1 MKKSFFI
8 LILVIIFTTAF
19 SGLLLAEA
27 EPDSAAG
34 EDQLTEENQLTEVEF
49 DGESYL
55 VENYQQFK
63 DKIDARKEPAVGL
76 ALSGG
81 GARAIANL
89 GIIKALVENNIPID
103 LMTGTSMG
111 SIIATLYGSGLS
123 LEQIE
128 EIVTDTPFTR
138 LFNFG
143 RGALLNSKKVNTFM
157 EAVGPQ
163 KRLEEF
169 LIPTAQ
175 LSFDLAAGKKYL
187 ATEGRI
193 SEVLQ
198 ASYSIP
204 GYFPIHTQE
213 DHYFMD
219 AGVLESSPAKSAS
232 LLGADFIIATD
243 TPQNEGQYDSGGAF
257 QSATRFIE
265 IIQNQYSG
273 QILDRYADFVITAD
287 VENYTFMDFNY
298 ASRLV
303 DIGYQQTIKR
313 MPRLKEE
320 LKKAGIPLRQP
331 AARETYDL
339 DNILRDLEFDRLVV
353 EERGI
358 SPLIYY
364 GRDFSPFSQDLIRSP
379 LDDFQV
385 GAEIYYNSLRLS
397 VLGAES
403 WEDAYSA
410 ALRVKKLTDGFD
422 FYLKYRNDYDS
433 ATKNDYEAELKYF
446 GRRFNLSAG
455 YGRRQGHE
463 YLLFGNDFRYLGRS
477 FQWQS
482 ENDLFLNQSQG
493 DFDVLSSNLINYDFT
508 EAWSIGT
515 EVIYNSSEYVESPL
529 IYRGQKLDSNT
540 HLQASLNFNYN
551 YNLQLPMELLSFLQL
566 TDIGGYLFVDFY
578 SDHDWTE
585 EGLAVGPAFNSR
597 LYLLGLK
604 PIEVDLFV
612 AHDFEIQDQ
621 RYGLQFS
628 YSF

>member
-1 MKKSFFI
+1 MKKIIFI
-8 LILVIIFTTAF
+8 FILVIIFTTLF
-19 SGLLLAEA
+19 SGLLFAES
-27 EPDSAAG
+27 EPERSAA
-34 EDQLTEENQLTEVEF
+34 ENSLQEIEF

-55 VENYQQFK
+55 VENYQHFK
-63 DKIDARKEPAVGL
+63 NRIGAKSEPAVGL

-89 GIIKALVENNIPID
+89 GVIKALVENNIPID

-123 LEQIE
+123 VDQIE
-128 EIVTDTPFTR
+128 EIVTDTPFAR

-143 RGALLNSKKVNTFM
+143 RGALLNSKKVNIFM
-157 EAVGPQ
+157 ESVAPQ
-163 KRLEEF
+163 KKLEDF

-175 LSFDLAAGKKYL
+175 LSFDLAEGKKYL
-187 ATEGRI
+187 TTEGKI

-198 ASYSIP
+198 AAYSIP
-204 GYFPIHTQE
+204 GYFPIHSQNE
-213 DHYFMD
+213 HYFID
-219 AGVLESSPAKSAS
+219 AGVLESSPAKSAA
-232 LLGADFIIATD
+232 LLGADYVIATH
-243 TPQNEGQYDSGGAF
+243 TPEDEKRYDYGSPF
-257 QSATRFIE
+257 QSANRFLE
-265 IIQNQYSG
+265 IIQDEYSG
-273 QILDRYADFVITAD
+273 QILDRYADFIITAD

-303 DIGYQQTIKR
+303 EIGYLET
-313 MPRLKEE
+313 LKKIPQLKAE

-331 AARETYDL
+331 VPRQNYSL
-339 DNILRDLEFDRLVV
+339 DSILRDLEFDRLIV

-364 GRDFSPFSQDLIRSP
+364 GRDFSPFSQELFRTP
-379 LDDFQV
+379 LDQFQV
-385 GAEIYYNSLRLS
+385 GAEIYYNRARLAL
-397 VLGAES
+397 LGEDS

-410 ALRVKKLTDGFD
+410 ALRIKKITDSLD
-422 FYLKYRNDYDS
+422 LYLKYRNDYDS

-455 YGRRQGHE
+455 YGRRQGTE
-463 YLLFGNDFRYLGRS
+463 YLLFGNDFRYLGDD

-482 ENDLFLNQSQG
+482 ENDLFLNYQQG
-493 DFDVLSSNLINYDFT
+493 DVDILSSHLINYDFT

-515 EVIYNSSEYVESPL
+515 EVIYNSSDYVESPL

-540 HLQASLNFNYN
+540 NLQASLNFNYN
-551 YNLQLPMELLSFLQL
+551 YNLQLPMELLNFLQL
-566 TDIGGYLFVDFY
+566 TDIGGYLFVDYY
-578 SDHDWTE
+578 SDQQWSE

-612 AHDFEIQDQ
+612 AHDFEIKDQ

>member
-19 SGLLLAEA
+19 TGLLLAEA

-34 EDQLTEENQLTEVEF
+34 EKQLKEVEF

-63 DKIDARKEPAVGL
+63 DKIDNRKEPTVGL

-89 GIIKALVENNIPID
+89 GIIKALVENDIPID

-143 RGALLNSKKVNTFM
+143 GGALLNSKKVNTFM

-163 KRLEEF
+163 KRLEDF

-187 ATEGRI
+187 ATEGRV

-232 LLGADFIIATD
+232 LLGADFVIATD
-243 TPQNEGQYDSGGAF
+243 TPQNEGRYDSGGAF

-303 DIGYQQTIKR
+303 ELGYQQTIKR

-358 SPLIYY
+358 SP
-364 GRDFSPFSQDLIRSP
+364 
-379 LDDFQV
+379 
-385 GAEIYYNSLRLS
+385 
-397 VLGAES
+397 
-403 WEDAYSA
+403 
-410 ALRVKKLTDGFD
+410 
-422 FYLKYRNDYDS
+422 
-433 ATKNDYEAELKYF
+433 
-446 GRRFNLSAG
+446 
-455 YGRRQGHE
+455 
-463 YLLFGNDFRYLGRS
+463 
-477 FQWQS
+477 
-482 ENDLFLNQSQG
+482 
-493 DFDVLSSNLINYDFT
+493 
-508 EAWSIGT
+508 
-515 EVIYNSSEYVESPL
+515 
-529 IYRGQKLDSNT
+529 
-540 HLQASLNFNYN
+540 
-551 YNLQLPMELLSFLQL
+551 
-566 TDIGGYLFVDFY
+566 
-578 SDHDWTE
+578 
-585 EGLAVGPAFNSR
+585 
-597 LYLLGLK
+597 
-604 PIEVDLFV
+604 
-612 AHDFEIQDQ
+612 
-621 RYGLQFS
+621 
-628 YSF
+628 

>member
-1 MKKSFFI
+1 MKKAFFI
-8 LILVIIFTTAF
+8 LILVIIFTTSF
-19 SGLLLAEA
+19 SALAA
-27 EPDSAAG
+27 E
-34 EDQLTEENQLTEVEF
+34 EEPKFPVVDNGLTEVDF
-49 DGESYL
+49 AGESYL

-63 DKIDARKEPAVGL
+63 DRIDAQKEPTVGL

-89 GIIKALVENNIPID
+89 GIVKALVEKNIPID

-123 LEQIE
+123 VGQIE
-128 EIVTDTPFTR
+128 EIVTDTPFAR

-143 RGALLNSKKVNTFM
+143 RGALLNSKKVNAFM
-157 EAVGPQ
+157 ESVAPQ
-163 KRLEEF
+163 KRLEDF

-175 LSFDLAAGKKYL
+175 LSFDLVEGKKYL
-187 ATEGRI
+187 ATEGKI

-204 GYFPIHTQE
+204 GYFPIHAQE
-213 DHYFMD
+213 DHFLMD

-232 LLGADFIIATD
+232 LLGADFIIATH
-243 TPQNEGQYDSGGAF
+243 TPEDKDSYDYGSAF
-257 QSATRFIE
+257 QSASRFLE
-265 IIQNQYSG
+265 IIQNQYSS
-273 QILDRYADFVITAD
+273 QILNRYADFVITAD
-287 VENYTFMDFNY
+287 VENYTFMDFNF

-303 DIGYQQTIKR
+303 KLGYKETLKR
-313 MPRLKEE
+313 IPRLKAE
-320 LKKAGIPLRQP
+320 LKKAGIPLRR
-331 AARETYDL
+331 AEARESYNL
-339 DNILRDLEFDRLVV
+339 DNILRDLEFDRLIV

-385 GAEIYYNSLRLS
+385 GAEIYYNSVRLAL
-397 VLGAES
+397 LGAES
-403 WEDAYSA
+403 WEDAYTA
-410 ALRVKKLTDGFD
+410 ALRIKKLTDSID

-455 YGRRQGHE
+455 YGRRRGNE
-463 YLLFGNDFRYLGRS
+463 YLLFGNDFRYLGKN

-482 ENDLFLNQSQG
+482 ENELFLDRKEAN
-493 DFDVLSSNLINYDFT
+493 FDVLSSNLINYDFT

-515 EVIYNSSEYVESPL
+515 EVIYNNSDYVESPL
-529 IYRGQKLDSNT
+529 IYRGQKLESNT
-540 HLQASLNFNYN
+540 YLQASLNFNYN

-566 TDIGGYLFVDFY
+566 TDIGGYLFVDYY
-578 SDHDWTE
+578 SNNELTE

-612 AHDFEIQDQ
+612 AHDFEIKDQ
-621 RYGLQFS
+621 RYGLQLS